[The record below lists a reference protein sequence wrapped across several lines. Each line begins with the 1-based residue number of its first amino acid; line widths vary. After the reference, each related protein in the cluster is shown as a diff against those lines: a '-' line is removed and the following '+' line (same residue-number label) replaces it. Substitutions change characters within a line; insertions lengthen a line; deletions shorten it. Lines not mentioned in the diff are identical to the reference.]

1 MYKDNLLKGKRILIT
16 GGGTGLGKEMARY
29 LLKYGAEV
37 IICGRREEIL
47 ENTSKELMEETG
59 GIVKF
64 YGLDIRGAQDVDDV
78 INNIFE
84 EAPLDGLI
92 NNAAGNFISRT
103 EDLSHRGF
111 DAIASIVF
119 HGTFYV
125 THSVGKRWLELNRPG
140 SIISI
145 LATWVWTGSAYVTP
159 STMSKTA
166 VHGMTKSL
174 AVEWGSRGIRVNAIA
189 PGPFPTEGAWARLSP
204 DTGDGNSGL
213 GETNNSLPGNPMD
226 RVGEMEELGNLATF
240 LMSDGCDYLTGQTI
254 AIDGGQY
261 LTGGTFSHLSSLK
274 DEDWEAI
281 KGNIKATNEKDKA
294 KRSV

>member
-1 MYKDNLLKGKRILIT
+1 MYKKDLLKGKRILIT
-16 GGGTGLGKEMARY
+16 GGGTGLGKEMSRY

-37 IICGRREEIL
+37 IICGRRVEIL
-47 ENTSKELMEETG
+47 ENTAKELMDETG
-59 GIVKF
+59 GVVKY
-64 YGLDIRGAQDVDDV
+64 YGLDIRGAQDVDNV
-78 INNIFE
+78 IEEIFQD
-84 EAPLDGLI
+84 APLDGLI

-111 DAIASIVF
+111 DAIAGIVF

-125 THSVGKRWLELNRPG
+125 THSVGKRWLEKGISG

-204 DTGDGNSGL
+204 QTNDNNNL
-213 GETNNSLPGNPMD
+213 GEEGKSLQSNPMG

-261 LTGGTFSHLSSLK
+261 LTGGTFSHLSSLT
-274 DEDWEAI
+274 DENWDAI
-281 KGNIKATNEKDKA
+281 KGSIKATNEKDKA
-294 KRSV
+294 KRSA

>member
-1 MYKDNLLKGKRILIT
+1 MYKKDLLKGKRILIT
-16 GGGTGLGKEMARY
+16 GGGTGLGKEMSRY

-37 IICGRREEIL
+37 IICGRRVEIL
-47 ENTSKELMEETG
+47 ENTAKELMDETG
-59 GIVKF
+59 GVVKY
-64 YGLDIRGAQDVDDV
+64 YGLDIRGAQDVDNV
-78 INNIFE
+78 IEEIFQD
-84 EAPLDGLI
+84 APLDGLI

-111 DAIASIVF
+111 DAIAGIVF

-125 THSVGKRWLELNRPG
+125 THSVGKRWLEKGISG

-204 DTGDGNSGL
+204 QTDDNNNL
-213 GETNNSLPGNPMD
+213 GEEGKSLQGNPMG

-261 LTGGTFSHLSSLK
+261 LTGGTFSHLSSLT
-274 DEDWEAI
+274 DENWDAI
-281 KGNIKATNEKDKA
+281 KGSIKATNEKDKA
-294 KRSV
+294 KRSA

>member
-78 INNIFE
+78 INDIFE

-213 GETNNSLPGNPMD
+213 GETNNSLPGNPMN